1 MPSAQVFNTNDG
13 AVYTTSNGAPVSE
26 PYGAQRAGLLGPL
39 LLQDF
44 HHIDLL
50 AHFDRERIPE
60 RVVHAKGAG
69 AHGYFEV
76 THDLSD
82 ITSQSLFKQVGKKV
96 RATVRFS
103 TVGGESGSAD
113 SARDPRGFAIK
124 LRTDE
129 GNWDWVFNNTPV
141 FFIRDPAKFPHFIH
155 TQKRDPQ
162 THLKDADMFW
172 DYLSQNPE
180 SIHQIM
186 ILFSDRGTPDGYHQE
201 HGYSGHTFKWLKDDG
216 SFVYVQVHVR
226 ADGGFKTLDNATATK
241 LAGENPEY
249 GIESLFNAIESG
261 KFPSWTV
268 YIVGPAIQTMT
279 PEQAENFR
287 YNVLDLTKVW
297 PHKEFPLRPIG
308 RLVLNENP
316 QNYFAEIEQAAFSP
330 SHLVP
335 YIEPSADPVLQS
347 RLFSYPDT
355 HRHRLGV
362 NYQQLPVNAPI
373 TPVANFQRD
382 GQGTFV
388 SQGNRP
394 NYQSTI
400 QPLSYKGAKG
410 AIDASARD
418 WERAVKHENFV
429 GGAYRDLSEIT
440 ELDFEQP
447 RALWSNVWNDQQRE
461 AYVQNVAGHF
471 GGVKSAAVKERQLSV
486 WAAVDQGL
494 SDRIAKAI
502 GHPSVKPLQVKP
514 ASEAVKFRTYLGFA
528 FLPRFA
534 KI

>member
-1 MPSAQVFNTNDG
+1 MPSQQVFNNKDG
-13 AVYTTSNGAPVSE
+13 AAYTTSNGATVSE
-26 PYGAQRAGLLGPL
+26 PYAAQKVGPIGPL

-60 RVVHAKGAG
+60 RVVHARGAG

-76 THDLSD
+76 THDISD
-82 ITSQSLFKQVGKKV
+82 VTSAPLFKSVGKKV

-103 TVGGESGSAD
+103 TVGGESGSPD
-113 SARDPRGFAIK
+113 TARDPRGFAIK
-124 LRTDE
+124 LKTDE
-129 GNWDWVFNNTPV
+129 GNLDWVFNNTPV

-162 THLKDADMFW
+162 THLKDPDAFW

-180 SIHQIM
+180 SIHQVM
-186 ILFSDRGTPDGYHQE
+186 ILFSDRGTPDGYHNE
-201 HGYSGHTFKWLKDDG
+201 HGYSGHTFKFVKEDG
-216 SFVYVQVHVR
+216 SFFYTQIHVR
-226 ADGGFKTLDNATATK
+226 ADGGFKTLDNAEAGK

-249 GIESLFNAIESG
+249 GIQSLFESIEAG

-268 YIVGPAIQTMT
+268 YIQTMT
-279 PEQAENFR
+279 PDQAENFR

-297 PHKEFPLRPIG
+297 PHAEFPLRPIG
-308 RLVLNENP
+308 KLVLNENV

-330 SHLVP
+330 SHLIP

-362 NYQQLPVNAPI
+362 NYQHLPVNAPI
-373 TPVANFQRD
+373 VPVANFQRD
-382 GQGTFV
+382 GFMAFNNQGA
-388 SQGNRP
+388 RP

-400 QPLSYKGAKG
+400 SPLSYAGRKG
-410 AIDASARD
+410 AIDGAAKDQQREVTH
-418 WERAVKHENFV
+418 ERWI
-429 GGAYRDLSEIT
+429 GSAYRDLSEVT

-447 RALWSNVWNDQQRE
+447 RALWTKVFDDTAKAHFVS
-461 AYVQNVAGHF
+461 NVAGHIS
-471 GGVKSAAVKERQLSV
+471 GAKSAQIKARQLAV
-486 WAAVDQGL
+486 FAAVDQGL
-494 SDRIAKAI
+494 SDRIANAI
-502 GHPSVKPLQVKP
+502 GVPSVKPLQVKP
-514 ASEAVKFRTYLGFA
+514 ASEAVRFRHNIGLGSS
-528 FLPRFA
+528 
-534 KI
+534 

>member
-1 MPSAQVFNTNDG
+1 MSAP
-13 AVYTTSNGAPVSE
+13 VYTTSNGAPVSE
-26 PYGAQRAGLLGPL
+26 PYAAQRAGINGPL

-82 ITSQSLFKQVGKKV
+82 ITSQSLLRSVGKKV

-113 SARDPRGFAIK
+113 TARDPRGFAVK

-155 TQKRDPQ
+155 TQKRHPQ
-162 THLKDADMFW
+162 SHLKDPDMFW

-186 ILFSDRGTPDGYHQE
+186 ILFSDRGTPDGYHHM
-201 HGYSGHTFKWLKDDG
+201 HGYSGHAFKWLKDDG
-216 SFVYVQVHVR
+216 SFVYTQLHLR
-226 ADGGFKTLDNATATK
+226 KDGGFKTLDNATATRR
-241 LAGENPEY
+241 AGEAPEY
-249 GIESLFNAIESG
+249 GIDTLFNDIEAG
-261 KFPSWTV
+261 NFPSWTV
-268 YIVGPAIQTMT
+268 YVQTMT
-279 PEQAENFR
+279 PEQAEKFR

-297 PHKEFPLRPIG
+297 PHSEFPLRPVG
-308 RLVLNENP
+308 KFVLNENP

-330 SHLVP
+330 SHLIP

-373 TPVANFQRD
+373 NPVNNFQRD
-382 GQGTFV
+382 GAATFV
-388 SQGNRP
+388 SQGSRP
-394 NYQSTI
+394 NYQSSI
-400 QPLSYKGAKG
+400 YPLAYAGRKGT
-410 AIDASARD
+410 IDATICDTARLA
-418 WERAVKHENFV
+418 RHEAFV
-429 GGAYRDLSEIT
+429 GGAWRDLSEIT

-447 RALWSNVWNDQQRE
+447 RALWSKVWNDQQRE
-461 AYVQNVAGHF
+461 AYVQNVSGHF
-471 GGVKSAAVKERQLSV
+471 KGVKSPEVKARQLSV

-494 SDRIAKAI
+494 SDRIAAAI
-502 GHPSVKPLQVKP
+502 GHPPVAPLQVKP
-514 ASEAVKFRTYLGFA
+514 ASEAVKYRANLGFQ
-528 FLPRFA
+528 L
-534 KI
+534 